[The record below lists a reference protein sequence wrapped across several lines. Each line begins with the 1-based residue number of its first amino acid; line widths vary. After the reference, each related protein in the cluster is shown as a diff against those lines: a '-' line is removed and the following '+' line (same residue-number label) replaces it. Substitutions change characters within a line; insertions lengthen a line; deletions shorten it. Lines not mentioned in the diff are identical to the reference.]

1 MGEGTKIMTRT
12 KGNNSL
18 VAFFPFLAF
27 VPFFAFVP
35 FVAVVYAQNIP
46 LEDKAKYEKAL
57 EEKVNDVL
65 LRVLGPNQAKV
76 VVDASMDFTR
86 IERFRVSVGAA
97 EGGAGKKE
105 LFKWQNIFSEEQSG
119 PQLLPGFPVMSR
131 LNLLGMEDQ
140 SYEKQVTFPVSFIKK
155 LTVTVLLN
163 RNITD
168 MEAENVRNIV
178 FDILAIN
185 LKRGDKLVMVRAP
198 FAPIWKTIW
207 YTPETMGL
215 LFKYVVL
222 TFMSIIA
229 LVVVAICFLKL
240 AGAMST
246 MAKTQQSHQI
256 SMEFGKSPAGAG
268 MPGGEEGILG
278 ERLALPGRAAEFG
291 EEPRQNAQ
299 GPASQEKVV
308 FNVRPEQ
315 VDFLIPLLAR
325 EDPANVA
332 LVTAHLEPEIRKE
345 FLKRLPVDTASEVL
359 AHMGKVRFVDPDVI
373 STIKEELERRLQG
386 AVGGVVKVLEI
397 VEQAN
402 LKAKKQMLKRLQE
415 KHPELARQVKSKI
428 LLVEDLTRLED
439 RDLSILVSS
448 MRLDDWSWAVW
459 GMPDDLKE
467 KVKSQMAEKS
477 WQMIEQSMRYGTPP
491 AGKIEKA
498 MEDLVTTAARLVG
511 EGRISNPL
519 LKEEAQSDS
528 KPQIAVENNSSES

>member
-1 MGEGTKIMTRT
+1 MGEGTKAMKRNSNR
-12 KGNNSL
+12 GNGR
-18 VAFFPFLAF
+18 FFALLILLAF
-27 VPFFAFVP
+27 TSSAFG
-35 FVAVVYAQNIP
+35 QNIP

-76 VVDASMDFTR
+76 VIDASMDFTR
-86 IERFRVSVGAA
+86 IEKFRVSAGAA

-140 SYEKQVTFPVSFIKK
+140 FYEKQLTFPVSFIKR
-155 LTVTVLLN
+155 LTVTVILN

-168 MEAENVRNIV
+168 ADAENVRNIV
-178 FDILAIN
+178 FDILAID
-185 LKRGDKLVMVRAP
+185 LKRGDELVIVRAP

-229 LVVVAICFLKL
+229 LIVVAICFLKL

-246 MAKTQQSHQI
+246 MAKAQQSHQI

-268 MPGGEEGILG
+268 MPGGEAGILEGG
-278 ERLALPGRAAEFG
+278 ERLALPGRTAESG
-291 EEPRQNAQ
+291 EEPREDAQ

-308 FNVRPEQ
+308 FNVRPDQ
-315 VDFLIPLLAR
+315 VDFLIPMLAR

-359 AHMGKVRFVDPDVI
+359 ARMGKVRFVDPDVI

-402 LKAKKQMLKRLQE
+402 LKAKKEMLKRLQE

-428 LLVEDLTRLED
+428 LLVEDLARLKD
-439 RDLSILVSS
+439 RDISILASS
-448 MRLDDWSWAVW
+448 MKLDDWSWAVW

-477 WQMIEQSMRYGTPP
+477 WQMIEQSMKYGTPP

-498 MEDLVTTAARLVG
+498 VEDLVTTAARLVG

-519 LKEEAQSDS
+519 LKEETQSDS